1 MLECSSEEMSM
12 TRYTFT
18 ASIWEEDGAWVARC
32 AELGVASA
40 GDTAEEALEN
50 LREAVELY
58 VENAQKLDML
68 DEVTEPARAAHR
80 FTSSFEIA
88 V

>member
-1 MLECSSEEMSM
+1 MSM
-12 TRYTFT
+12 PRYTFT
-18 ASIWEEDGAWVARC
+18 ATIWEEDGAYVAPGS
-32 AELGVASA
+32 ELGVASA
-40 GDTAEEALEN
+40 GADPEEALEN

-58 VENAQKLDML
+58 VENAGELDML
-68 DEVTEPARAAHR
+68 DDVTAAARSPHR

>member
-1 MLECSSEEMSM
+1 M

-40 GDTAEEALEN
+40 GDSADEALEN
-50 LREAVELY
+50 LREAVALY
-58 VENAQKLDML
+58 VENAAELGML
-68 DEVTEPARAAHR
+68 EEVTEPARSTHR